1 MDNKMEVTTR
11 PRERRRDG
19 VRLIGLGCGLLAA
32 LLVVVLLVGGA
43 FVAGQLAER
52 GQVVMPFT
60 SLFER
65 PEELPGAP
73 PGVEGGEGGQAEEGT
88 VPTIAAFTATPAPT
102 PSPRLHLG
110 EGGIE
115 GTVGPPEQPEEVPGE
130 PPGGEGQEG
139 PIGPP
144 EWPEELPDEPPDV
157 SGVCLRRDGN
167 SLFLGTGSYSISV
180 GPGGVTK
187 LDYSGPEIEVVVT
200 SETEIYAERVEF
212 PQGGATPPQHI
223 VQPGSLDDV
232 VRGTG
237 VRVWGER
244 DGDRVTARV
253 LVCLMGLAPRRAQ
266 P

>member
-11 PRERRRDG
+11 PQKRGWDG

-52 GQVVMPFT
+52 GQVVMPFI

-73 PGVEGGEGGQAEEGT
+73 PGVEGGEGGQVEEGT

-157 SGVCLRRDGN
+157 SGVCLRREGN
-167 SLFLGTGSYSISV
+167 SLFVGTGSYSISV

-232 VRGTG
+232 VQGTG